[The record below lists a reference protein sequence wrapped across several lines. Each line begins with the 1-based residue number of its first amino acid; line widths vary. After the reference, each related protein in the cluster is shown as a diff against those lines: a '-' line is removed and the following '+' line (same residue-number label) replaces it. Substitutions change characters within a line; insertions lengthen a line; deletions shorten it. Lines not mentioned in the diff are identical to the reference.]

1 MREIA
6 FNPLSQTLNLK
17 TFNQAKAMIKKAIKK
32 RKLRDSNLHLEDLA
46 YWLQR
51 SAEERLAAV
60 EFLRR
65 QQHGSSA
72 RLQRVA
78 RVIQQS

>member
-1 MREIA
+1 
-6 FNPLSQTLNLK
+6 
-17 TFNQAKAMIKKAIKK
+17 MIKKAIKK

-51 SAEERLAAV
+51 SAEERVAAV

>member
-51 SAEERLAAV
+51 SAEERVAAV

>member
-46 YWLQR
+46 YWLKR